1 MTETLIRVRHLAKT
15 YHTEAG
21 ELPVLHGIDLDIQQG
36 EFIAIMG
43 ASGSGKSTFMNIL
56 GCLDSA
62 STGEYH
68 LAGQLVASLD
78 KNALAQLRNR
88 VIGFVFQGFNL
99 LSRTTLADNVALPL
113 VYAQV
118 GRAERRQRAE
128 QLLAKVGLANF
139 AHHRPNQIS
148 GGQQQ
153 QRVAIARALVNNPT
167 LILADEPTGNLDS
180 KTSAEVMS
188 LFCQLNDEGITV
200 ILVTHEHDI
209 AAFAKRLIRFSDGE
223 VVEDM
228 SPLAIGVGHV
238 NTNAL

>member
-1 MTETLIRVRHLAKT
+1 MTETLIEVRELAKT
-15 YHTEAG
+15 YYTEAG
-21 ELPVLHGIDLDIQQG
+21 EIPVLHGINMDIQQG
-36 EFIAIMG
+36 EFVAIMG

-56 GCLDSA
+56 GCLDKA
-62 STGEYH
+62 SSGEYR
-68 LAGQLVASLD
+68 LAGQVVANLD
-78 KNALAQLRNR
+78 KDALAKLRNR

-99 LSRTTLADNVALPL
+99 LSRTSLADNVALPL

-118 GRAERRQRAE
+118 GRAERQQRAE
-128 QLLAKVGLANF
+128 KMLEKVGLARF
-139 AHHRPNQIS
+139 FHHRPNQIS
-148 GGQQQ
+148 GGQQ

-167 LILADEPTGNLDS
+167 LILADEPTGNLDT

-223 VVEDM
+223 VVEDI
-228 SPLAIGVGHV
+228 AIS
-238 NTNAL
+238 NRSWPC

>member
-1 MTETLIRVRHLAKT
+1 MTEALIRVRHLAKT

-153 QRVAIARALVNNPT
+153 RVAIARALVNNPT

-180 KTSAEVMS
+180 KTSSEVMS

-209 AAFAKRLIRFSDGE
+209 AAYAKRLIRFSDGL
-223 VVEDM
+223 VVEDV
-228 SPLAIGVGHV
+228 AISDRSWPC
-238 NTNAL
+238 

>member
-1 MTETLIRVRHLAKT
+1 MTETLIQVRELAKT
-15 YHTEAG
+15 YYTEAG
-21 ELPVLHGIDLDIQQG
+21 EIPVLHGINMDIQQG
-36 EFIAIMG
+36 EFVAIMG

-56 GCLDSA
+56 GCLDKA
-62 STGEYH
+62 SSGEYR
-68 LAGQLVASLD
+68 LAGQVVANLD
-78 KNALAQLRNR
+78 KDALAKLRNR

-118 GRAERRQRAE
+118 GRAERQQRAE
-128 QLLAKVGLANF
+128 KMLEKVGLARF
-139 AHHRPNQIS
+139 FHHRPNQIS
-148 GGQQQ
+148 GGQQ

-167 LILADEPTGNLDS
+167 LILADEPTGNLDT

-200 ILVTHEHDI
+200 ILVTHEQDI

-223 VVEDM
+223 VVEDR
-228 SPLAIGVGHV
+228 AIS
-238 NTNAL
+238 NRSWLC

>member
-1 MTETLIRVRHLAKT
+1 MTETLIQVRELAKT
-15 YHTEAG
+15 YYTEAG
-21 ELPVLHGIDLDIQQG
+21 EIPVLHGINMDIQQG
-36 EFIAIMG
+36 EFVAIMG

-56 GCLDSA
+56 GCLDKA
-62 STGEYH
+62 SSGEYL
-68 LAGQLVASLD
+68 LAGQVVANLD
-78 KNALAQLRNR
+78 KDALAKLRNR

-118 GRAERRQRAE
+118 GRAERQQRAE
-128 QLLAKVGLANF
+128 KMLEKVGLARF
-139 AHHRPNQIS
+139 FHHRPNQIS
-148 GGQQQ
+148 GGQQ

-167 LILADEPTGNLDS
+167 LILADEPTGNLDT

-223 VVEDM
+223 VVEDI
-228 SPLAIGVGHV
+228 AIS
-238 NTNAL
+238 NRSWPC

>member
-1 MTETLIRVRHLAKT
+1 MTEALIRVRHLAKT

-153 QRVAIARALVNNPT
+153 RVAIARALVNNPT

-180 KTSAEVMS
+180 KTSSEVMS

-209 AAFAKRLIRFSDGE
+209 AAYAKRLIRFSDGL
-223 VVEDM
+223 VVEDV
-228 SPLAIGVGHV
+228 AISHRSWPC
-238 NTNAL
+238 